1 MDWRLSNTFSVDR
14 RLSSDII
21 LIPLI
26 PYINII
32 SELIIVVMTFYIFL
46 DDSDRSSSKAAT
58 VEMYSYANSNNGTV
72 TGETLSSI
80 SEKSEQYSD
89 EHSVDDYPVS
99 TS

>member
-1 MDWRLSNTFSVDR
+1 MYF
-14 RLSSDII
+14 I
-21 LIPLI
+21 L
-26 PYINII
+26 
-32 SELIIVVMTFYIFL
+32 FFFL
-46 DDSDRSSSKAAT
+46 CADDSDRSSSKAAT

-99 TS
+99 SILNIVNHNQHWTADLLSTLQLVVLVKDAWFH